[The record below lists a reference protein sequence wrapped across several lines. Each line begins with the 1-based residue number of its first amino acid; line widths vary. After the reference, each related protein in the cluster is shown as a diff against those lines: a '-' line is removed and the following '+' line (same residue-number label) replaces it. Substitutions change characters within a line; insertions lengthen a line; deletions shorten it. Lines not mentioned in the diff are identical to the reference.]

1 MSELRIE
8 LMQKFAVELR
18 VSAPCLTEHEI
29 ALISWARAGLGTL
42 TCLDPAPLPTQRGRH
57 RAGEES
63 GGSDEAAVLGPANAW
78 ARPAYAG
85 QRG

>member
-8 LMQKFAVELR
+8 LMRKFAVELR

-42 TCLDPAPLPTQRGRH
+42 ACLDPAPLPAQRGRH
-57 RAGEES
+57 RAGETSAES
-63 GGSDEAAVLGPANAW
+63 DAVVLGPVDARV
-78 ARPAYAG
+78 RPAYAT